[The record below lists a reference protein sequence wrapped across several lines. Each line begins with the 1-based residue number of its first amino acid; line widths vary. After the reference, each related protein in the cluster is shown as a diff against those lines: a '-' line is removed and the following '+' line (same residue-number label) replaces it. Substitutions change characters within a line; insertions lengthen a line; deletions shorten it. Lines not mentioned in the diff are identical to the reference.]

1 VWTAE
6 PEDSMWTDSIRA
18 GITVFAGLLSVAGC
32 AAVPPAAEPPSLDG
46 TAWTLASLPGTAPVA
61 GATPTVEFA
70 GGRIAGTD
78 GCNRY
83 TGSYEVVGGVLRVSR
98 LASTM
103 MACAPDV
110 AAQAKAFTDALA
122 AAHTFGVADGRLEL
136 RGADGTLRAA
146 LDAQSLDLSGT
157 SWRATMINNGRE
169 AVVGVLAG
177 TTVTLEFREDG
188 KAGGSAGCNR
198 WNAGFRSGA
207 RALSFTRPMTTRMA
221 CPEPPGAMEQERN
234 FLQAL
239 ETVAV
244 ARREGDRLEL
254 RRADGA
260 LAVSLELASAPR
272 R

>member
-1 VWTAE
+1 
-6 PEDSMWTDSIRA
+6 
-18 GITVFAGLLSVAGC
+18 
-32 AAVPPAAEPPSLDG
+32 VPPAGDAPSLDG

-61 GATPTVEFA
+61 GATPTAQFE

-83 TGSYEVVGGVLRVSR
+83 TGSYEAVGGVLRVSR

-110 AAQAKAFTDALA
+110 AAQAKAFTDALTGA
-122 AAHTFGVADGRLEL
+122 GTFRIVDGRLEL
-136 RGADGTLRAA
+136 LATDGTVRVA
-146 LDAQSLDLSGT
+146 LAAQSRDLAGT
-157 SWRATMINNGRE
+157 SWRVTMINNGRE

-198 WNAGFRSGA
+198 WNGGFRSEAGT
-207 RALSFTRPMTTRMA
+207 LSFTRPVATRMA

-260 LAVSLELASAPR
+260 LALTLELATAPR

>member
-1 VWTAE
+1 
-6 PEDSMWTDSIRA
+6 MWTDSIRA
-18 GITVFAGLLSVAGC
+18 GVFGLTLLVSLASC
-32 AAVPPAAEPPSLDG
+32 AAVPPVSDLPSLDG

-61 GATPTVEFA
+61 GVTPTAEFA
-70 GGRIAGTD
+70 DGRIAGTD

-83 TGSYEVVGGVLRVSR
+83 TGSYEVVGGALRVSR

-110 AAQAKAFTDALA
+110 AAQAKAFTDALT
-122 AAHTFGVADGRLEL
+122 AAHSLRVADGRLEL
-136 RGADGTLRAA
+136 RAADGTVRAELA
-146 LDAQSLDLSGT
+146 AQSLDLSGT

-169 AVVGVLAG
+169 AVVGVLDG
-177 TTVTLEFREDG
+177 TNVTLEFRGDG

-198 WNAGFRSGA
+198 WNGGFRSEG
-207 RALSFTRPMTTRMA
+207 RTLSFTRPMATRMA

-260 LAVSLELASAPR
+260 LALMLELATAPGR
-272 R
+272 